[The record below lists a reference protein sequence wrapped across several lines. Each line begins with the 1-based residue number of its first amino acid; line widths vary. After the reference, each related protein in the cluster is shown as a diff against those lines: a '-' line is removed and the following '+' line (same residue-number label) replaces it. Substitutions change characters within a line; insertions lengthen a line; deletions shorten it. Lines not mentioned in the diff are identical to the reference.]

1 MSAETSYNQEILKTR
16 YVDPVQNAVIKTNVL
31 RNKIKFDS
39 ESKTGLEYT
48 GAIMLRRPQGFT
60 FAGGARRN
68 TPFALNGAIA
78 GTTKQIT
85 VTPYETILEE
95 DIAYGFAASLQGEE
109 SAFNPELALIFESM
123 VESHDQMYELNLLY
137 GGTHIGVGNTSTGA
151 SPNGIHQISKA
162 SWSPHIWGPLE
173 GIPLDAYSD
182 SALTTKVTNGGFAVL
197 TSVDSD
203 LRTIAVTYATGADYT
218 AANAAATGA
227 GLYFTLPGAVG
238 NVGLGVQPLITVSAA
253 GGTVFGV
260 NSSNYAYLRATSATI
275 SGSLTFTKIAQ
286 AATGPATKG
295 GMGDLDVLLN
305 VYSWTDVMNEQAAL
319 RQYVDENGGT
329 FENGAD
335 ELVYHGPN
343 GGRLTVQCDPMLKSS
358 EGLILGFDDWR
369 SVGSTLPTFG
379 IPGAG
384 DDKFLMQLPR
394 NAGFGVRRYSQTG
407 TYCRRLARQC
417 LMTGIVNLSGPPGAG
432 T

>member
-1 MSAETSYNQEILKTR
+1 MSAETSYNQEILKKR

-39 ESKTGLEYT
+39 NSKTGLDYT

-60 FAGGARRN
+60 FAGGVRRN

-85 VTPYETILEE
+85 VTPFETILEE
-95 DIAYGFAASLQGEE
+95 DIAYGFASSLQGEE

-137 GGTHIGVGNTSTGA
+137 GGSSLGVANTNTGST
-151 SPNGIHQISKA
+151 PNAIHQISKA

-173 GIPLDAYSD
+173 GALLDAYSD
-182 SALTTKVTNGGFAVL
+182 ATLATKVTLAGPATL
-197 TSVDSD
+197 TSVDCD
-203 LRTIAVTYATGADYT
+203 LRTLGVTYASAADYT
-218 AANAAATGA
+218 AANTAATGT
-227 GLYFTLPGAVG
+227 GLWFTLNGAVG
-238 NVGLGVQPLITVSAA
+238 NIGLGVQPLIVASAA
-253 GGTVFGV
+253 GSAVFGITT
-260 NSSNYAYLRATSATI
+260 SNYAYMRASSATI
-275 SGSLTFTKIAQ
+275 SGALTFAKIAA
-286 AATGPATKG
+286 AATLPATKG

-305 VYSWTDVMNEQAAL
+305 VYAWTDVMNDQAAL
-319 RQYVDENGGT
+319 RQYIGENGGT

-343 GGRLTVQCDPMLKSS
+343 GGKLVVQCDPMLKAT
-358 EGLILGFDDWR
+358 EGLILGFEDWR
-369 SVGSTLPTFG
+369 SVGSTLPTFN

-384 DDKFLMQLPR
+384 GDKFLRQLER
-394 NAGFGVRRYSQTG
+394 NAGFGIRRYSQTG

-417 LMTGIVNLSGPPGAG
+417 LLTGIVNLAGPPGGG